1 MIRNLHLSFKKL
13 ILNIIDFFYPSVQS
27 FIPLKKFRYLFCGG
41 ANTALNIIL
50 YYISY
55 NFFFKENYIQFF
67 SVALSR
73 HIASFWLP
81 LTITFPLGFYLSM
94 FVVFNGSYLK
104 REVQF
109 FRYVIV
115 VALCI
120 IFNYTFLKFFVEE
133 WRWYPP
139 FSSAVST
146 ALIVTFSYLSQMY
159 FSFKGNHI

>member
-1 MIRNLHLSFKKL
+1 MIKKLHLSFKEL
-13 ILNIIDFFYPSVQS
+13 ILNVIDFFYPLVKS
-27 FIPLKKFRYLFCGG
+27 FIPLKTFRYLFCGG
-41 ANTALNIIL
+41 TNTALNIIL

-55 NFFFKENYIQFF
+55 NFFLKGHHVQFF
-67 SVALSR
+67 SVKISR

-81 LTITFPLGFYLSM
+81 LAITFPLGFYLSM

-109 FRYVIV
+109 FRYFII

-120 IFNYTFLKFFVEE
+120 LFNFTFLKIFVEE
-133 WRWYPP
+133 LGWYPP

-159 FSFKGNHI
+159 FSFKGNDI